1 MNEMTER
8 VKYWE
13 FLHHLIEHEGMRVLY
28 IKEKDDT
35 AWIEDDRNKQPVIIR
50 LTRKNFDWSNQL
62 KADMEIAKKN
72 SREVKRHFNIRSA
85 NVINVVLSQ
94 VTPVDDYDHLLSSV
108 MPLTAGGKNQ
118 FRTLLI
124 TMDQLQNRIFPL
136 ATEWK
141 LKDTP
146 IFTPT
151 DDLEEEGSEAERIY
165 GLQRDIQRLTDE
177 RTKRDMS
184 LFQQGKPRL
193 TVLLIGIIAA
203 IFVWME
209 TVGSTTSTLTLVEFG
224 AKYDPAI
231 LEGEWWRFISAMF
244 IHIGP
249 LHLFMNSLALFFLGA
264 AVERIF
270 GTTRFFWIYF
280 LAGLFGSVASFVF
293 NDNISAGAS
302 GAIFGLFGALLYFG
316 VRHKKLFFR
325 TMGMNI
331 LVILGINLVFGFVVP
346 MVDNGAHIG
355 GLIGGFIASA
365 IVGLPGHKRDRSMIG
380 AFLAGAILMVG
391 LLVAGY
397 NQDLDDEM
405 ITSIYF
411 QMAGEWIEL
420 EEYDRAEPFLEAIIA
435 RSESEVRESI
445 YVNSYFFLSYVQ
457 LQQDNLTDAEMA
469 LQETIRLRPDFHE
482 AHYNLALVYME
493 KGDIEAAMESA
504 EEALSLSP
512 ENEDYQ
518 SLVIEL
524 EEKR

>member
-13 FLHHLIEHEGMRVLY
+13 FLHHLIDHEGMKILY
-28 IKEKDDT
+28 IKEDDDT
-35 AWIEDDRNKQPVIIR
+35 AWIEDDRHKQPVIIR

-62 KADMEIAKKN
+62 KADIDIANRN
-72 SREVKRHFNIRSA
+72 SKEVKRHFNIRSG
-85 NVINVVLSQ
+85 NVINVILSQ
-94 VTPVDDYDHLLSSV
+94 VTPVDDYEHYLSSV
-108 MPLTAGGKNQ
+108 LPLTAGGKNQ

-124 TMDQLQNRIFPL
+124 TMDQLQDRMFPL

-146 IFTPT
+146 VFTPSEA
-151 DDLEEEGSEAERIY
+151 LEEEGLEAARIQK
-165 GLQRDIQRLTDE
+165 LQRDIQRLTNE
-177 RTKRDMS
+177 RTKQDMS

-193 TVLLIGIIAA
+193 TILLIGIIAA

-231 LEGEWWRFISAMF
+231 LDGEWWRFVSAMF

-270 GTTRFFWIYF
+270 GTGRFFGIYF

-355 GLIGGFIASA
+355 GLIGGFIASS
-365 IVGLPGHKRDRSMIG
+365 IVGLPAHKKDKSMIG
-380 AFLAGAILMVG
+380 AFLTAVILMAG
-391 LLVAGY
+391 LLLAGY
-397 NQDLDDEM
+397 NQDLDDDM
-405 ITSIYF
+405 LASINF
-411 QMAGEWIEL
+411 QIAGEWIEL
-420 EEYDRAEPFLEAIIA
+420 EEYSKAEPYLLSILSN
-435 RSESEVRESI
+435 SESDIQESD

-457 LQQDNLTDAEMA
+457 LQQDNLADAEES

-493 KGDIEAAMESA
+493 KDEMDRALDSA
-504 EEALSLSP
+504 QQALSLVP

-518 SLVIEL
+518 SLVNEL
-524 EEKR
+524 EQR